1 MSRSSHRL
9 LATALFTIG
18 PLAGA
23 AFGQGL
29 VAPPTP
35 TVTVSS
41 ETASTSQYGIKA
53 IDGVVDGWPGDYTK
67 EWATFGQLAGAWIKL
82 SWTSPVQIS
91 RVILYD
97 RPNLTDQVL
106 AGNLTFSDG
115 SSVSVGTLPNA
126 AQGLL
131 VSFAAKTVTWLQFTV
146 TKAQGQNIGLA
157 EIQFYGP
164 SSQTPSGV
172 IASSLTLTPSTVVG
186 GNSAQGVVNLS
197 GAAPSGGAVVLLS
210 SSNPSI
216 ASVPISVLVPA
227 GQTSASFTV
236 NTTSVGQ
243 STSATISAAYGRV
256 SQTAT
261 LSVSPQTTGT
271 DLARS
276 ATVTDSSEN
285 VSSGQLGIKAID
297 GVIDG
302 YPGDYTK
309 EWATVG
315 QLAGAWIQLNWSSP
329 VQVSQIAL
337 WDRPNLT
344 DNVKAGTLTFSDGST
359 VSVGQ
364 FDLPPFSVPII
375 M

>member
-172 IASSLTLTPSTVVG
+172 IAKTLK
-186 GNSAQGVVNLS
+186 
-197 GAAPSGGAVVLLS
+197 
-210 SSNPSI
+210 
-216 ASVPISVLVPA
+216 
-227 GQTSASFTV
+227 
-236 NTTSVGQ
+236 GQ
-243 STSATISAAYGRV
+243 SCSR
-256 SQTAT
+256 
-261 LSVSPQTTGT
+261 L
-271 DLARS
+271 LAP
-276 ATVTDSSEN
+276 
-285 VSSGQLGIKAID
+285 D
-297 GVIDG
+297 GG
-302 YPGDYTK
+302 
-309 EWATVG
+309 
-315 QLAGAWIQLNWSSP
+315 
-329 VQVSQIAL
+329 
-337 WDRPNLT
+337 
-344 DNVKAGTLTFSDGST
+344 
-359 VSVGQ
+359 
-364 FDLPPFSVPII
+364 LPC
-375 M
+375 